1 MIKEKLEQDL
11 VLLRKQLF
19 WLEYSF
25 KECSGIGINEEYT
38 VEEFGRFETLCAWYS
53 RSIDFLIRKFF
64 HTLDAYESEN
74 HGTLIDVVNHA
85 HKRGLFEDVEELRIM
100 KDLRNT
106 IVYEYIEEELVE
118 VFAEVLEYSGKL
130 IEIFLKT
137 VEYTERRLEAGE

>member
-19 WLEYSF
+19 WLEHSF
-25 KECSGIGINEEYT
+25 RECRGIGVKEKYT
-38 VEEFGRFETLCAWYS
+38 VEEFGRFETLCARYS

-64 HTLDAYESEN
+64 RTLDAYEFEN
-74 HGTLIDVVNHA
+74 QGTLIDVVNHA

-106 IVYEYIEEELVE
+106 IVHEYIEEELVE

-130 IEIFLKT
+130 IGIFQRT
-137 VEYTERRLEAGE
+137 IEYTERRVGTAN